1 MAGICIEK
9 LSHSCGSKDGL
20 QVFQDEKGEYSGYC
34 FSCSTFIQDPYENGT
49 IKPNIRTRTS
59 SQNKEDL
66 AEITTYPSKSLPD
79 RRLEEWALA
88 HFGVK
93 VALSE
98 EDGET
103 PVARYF
109 PFTKDGEIKRY
120 KAKLMAEKKMYW
132 IGEKDEVDMF
142 GWEQAIASGSD
153 KLFITEGEDDA
164 VAVYQAII
172 QSLKGTKWEGS
183 FEPAIIS
190 LTNGASSAKKEI
202 ARNSRKIKENFKEVR
217 IVFDNDE
224 AGKNAVRD
232 VINILPQ
239 AQVVTV
245 PGKDANE
252 CVIEGRSKALATACS
267 FKSKV
272 AKTTRLVWGSSLH
285 EAGRTPPEWGI
296 SWPWEGL
303 TELTRGMRF
312 GETYYLGAGVKMG
325 KSELVNTLAAHLI
338 TTHGLKVF
346 MAKPEEVN
354 KKSYQL
360 ICGKVAGK
368 IFHDPKIEFDF
379 DAYDKASALVG
390 DNVCLLDLYQRMSWN
405 DLRDDIH
412 SAVSQG
418 CKAVFIDPITNLT
431 NGINAGEANTLLQD
445 FAQELS
451 AISLELQILSFIF
464 CHLKAPES
472 GEAHERGGKVFSH
485 QFAGSRAMMRSC
497 NMMIGLEGNKDPD
510 LDEEERNMRRLVILE
525 DREFGSSGI
534 VNLYWDRYTGLFN
547 EVKK

>member
-9 LSHSCGSKDGL
+9 LPHSCGSSDGL
-20 QVFQDEKGEYSGYC
+20 QVFQDEDGRYSGYC
-34 FSCSTFIQDPYENGT
+34 FACSSYVAKPYGNEEPREPQR
-49 IKPNIRTRTS
+49 KAS
-59 SQNKEDL
+59 SVDHKALL
-66 AEITTYPSKSLPD
+66 AETESLPT
-79 RRLEEWALA
+79 RALPQRKLEEWALA
-88 HFGVK
+88 HFKVK

-109 PFTKDGEIKRY
+109 PYTRHSDIKRY

-132 IGEKDEVDMF
+132 IGGREDTDLF

-164 VAVYQAII
+164 VAVYQAIVM
-172 QSLKGTKWEGS
+172 SLKGTKWEGS
-183 FEPAIIS
+183 FTPAVVSI
-190 LTNGASSAKKEI
+190 TNGASGAKKEI
-202 ARNSRKIKENFKEVR
+202 SQNLRKIKEHFKEVR
-217 IVFDNDE
+217 LVFDNDE
-224 AGKNAVRD
+224 PGKAAVRD
-232 VINILPQ
+232 VINLIPH

-252 CVIEGRSKALATACS
+252 CIIEGRSKALATACS
-267 FKSKV
+267 FKSKI

-285 EAGRTPPEWGI
+285 EEARTPPEWGLE
-296 SWPWEGL
+296 WPWEGL
-303 TELTRGMRF
+303 TDLTRGMRL

-338 TTHGLKVF
+338 TKHKLKVF
-346 MAKPEEVN
+346 MAKPEETN

-368 IFHDPKIEFDF
+368 IFHDPKVEFDF
-379 DAYDKASALVG
+379 DAYDAASAVVG
-390 DNVCLLDLYQRMSWN
+390 DNVCLLNLYQRMLWD
-405 DLRDDIH
+405 DLRDDIQA
-412 SAVSQG
+412 AVQQG

-472 GEAHERGGKVFSH
+472 GDPHERGGKVFSH

-510 LDEEERNMRRLVILE
+510 LDEDERNMRRLVILE
-525 DREFGSSGI
+525 DREFGSSG
-534 VNLYWDRYTGLFN
+534 VVKLFWDRHTGLFN